1 MGHTQTHMSDTVDTR
16 RVTEFSEKSE
26 AELHSKIDDL
36 AEMVRAAKGSTV
48 FFTGAGVSTAA
59 GIADYRG
66 PTGVWTRQRVKKLQ
80 AKTSRTAAEKGER
93 DDIYSNDVTWM
104 GPVWSIIM
112 TRFHCGSPVFFL
124 PGELELLLSEA
135 KKKGKD
141 GAARGGFGLQAVA
154 QHHHRIATHHYSI
167 SVCRPCTIP
176 VAITVPSLYAPC
188 RRVP

>member
-26 AELHSKIDDL
+26 AELHAKLDQL
-36 AEMVRAAKGSTV
+36 ADMVRSAAGSTV

-80 AKTSRTAAEKGER
+80 AKTSRTAAEKGE
-93 DDIYSNDVTWM
+93 
-104 GPVWSIIM
+104 
-112 TRFHCGSPVFFL
+112 
-124 PGELELLLSEA
+124 LELLLSEA

-154 QHHHRIATHHYSI
+154 QHHHRIATHYYSI
-167 SVCRPCTIP
+167 SVCRPRTIP
-176 VAITVPSLYAPC
+176 VSITVPSLYAPC
-188 RRVP
+188 RRVPSRQAVTW